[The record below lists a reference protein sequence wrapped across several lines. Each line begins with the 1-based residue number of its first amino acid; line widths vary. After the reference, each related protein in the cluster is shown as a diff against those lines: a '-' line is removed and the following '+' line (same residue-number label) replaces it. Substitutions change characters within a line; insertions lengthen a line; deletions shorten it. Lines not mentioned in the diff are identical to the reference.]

1 VEKLFWG
8 RVSVEHASSYLYLE
22 KGSVVEHLVH
32 GLKYNGQKDIGLQM
46 GNLFGQKL
54 RNTTFNTV
62 DAILPVPLHKK
73 RKAKRGYNQSE
84 LIARGIGE
92 IIGKPVFT
100 NAVKRI
106 VPNRSQTR
114 KGRYE
119 RWLNVKDIF
128 VCISPESL
136 EGKHI
141 LIVDDII
148 TTGATIESLIAAI
161 QDKSR
166 VKISI
171 AVLASA

>member
-8 RVSVEHASSYLYLE
+8 RVLVEHASSYLYLE
-22 KGSVVEHLVH
+22 KGSIVQHLVH
-32 GLKYNGQKDIGLQM
+32 HLKYNGRKDIGLLM

-54 RNTTFNTV
+54 KNTAFNTV
-62 DAILPVPLHKK
+62 DAILPVPIHKK

-84 LIARGIGE
+84 FIARGIGE
-92 IIGKPVFT
+92 IIGKPVIT

-106 VPNRSQTR
+106 IPSKSQTR

-128 VCISPESL
+128 VCISPEKL
-136 EGKHI
+136 DGKHI

-148 TTGATIESLIAAI
+148 TTGATIESLITEI